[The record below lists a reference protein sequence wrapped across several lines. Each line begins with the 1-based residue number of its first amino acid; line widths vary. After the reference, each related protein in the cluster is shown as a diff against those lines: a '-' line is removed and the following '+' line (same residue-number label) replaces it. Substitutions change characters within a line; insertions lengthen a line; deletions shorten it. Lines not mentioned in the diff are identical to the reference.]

1 MAFTVVIPA
10 RYQSS
15 RLPEKMLLDIGGT
28 PMVLR
33 VVERA
38 LKSKASAVYVATDD
52 ERIRAA
58 CQGAGV
64 NVLMTSPAH
73 TTGTDRITEVAQQLG
88 LKDDAVIVNVQG
100 DEPLIPPAVIDQV
113 AANLMTRPD
122 TGICTLYAP
131 ILEEAEF
138 RNPNAVKLVTDG
150 QGRVLYFSRA
160 SIPWPRDGLT
170 AASLALAKRH
180 IGLYAYRVGVL
191 KQFVTWAVCPLED
204 SEKLEQL
211 RAMHNGVTIHA
222 ERCCEFI
229 PAGVDTAAD
238 LEHVRQLV
246 QAGTER

>member
-1 MAFTVVIPA
+1 MPFIAVIPA

-15 RLPEKMLLDIGGT
+15 RLPGKMLLDIGGK

-38 LKSKASAVYVATDD
+38 LQSRASAVYVATDD
-52 ERIRAA
+52 ERIRSA
-58 CQGAGV
+58 CQSAGAK
-64 NVLMTSPAH
+64 VLMTSPAH

-88 LKDDAVIVNVQG
+88 LNDDTVIVNVQG

-113 AANLMTRPD
+113 ATNLAARPD

-131 ILEEAEF
+131 ITDETEF
-138 RNPNAVKLVTDG
+138 RNPNAVKLVTDA

-160 SIPWPRDGLT
+160 PIPWPRDGLS
-170 AASLALAKRH
+170 AANLALAKRH

-191 KQFVTWAVCPLED
+191 RRFITWPVSALEET
-204 SEKLEQL
+204 EKLEQL
-211 RAMHNGVTIHA
+211 RAMHNGITIHA
-222 ERCCEFI
+222 ERCCEPI

-246 QAGTER
+246 QAGAGE